1 MSGWLWQERT
11 NAGGAE
17 AVDLLHAGILAPLR
31 PFCKLP
37 AERCHGSRGNP
48 MQKKR
53 FFPTLWALTR
63 PYWVSERRGKGLVLL
78 ATVVGLALMGVWLE
92 VQFNT
97 WNREF
102 YNTFESK
109 DQAEFF
115 RQLGMFTLLAV
126 LFIVNG
132 VYRQY
137 FQQMLMIEW
146 RTWMTERYL
155 ADWLKDRAYY
165 RLQLLDRGT
174 DNPDQRIADDLNI
187 FVDLTLTLVLGLLS
201 AVVTL
206 VSFVG
211 ILWVISGAA
220 TFFGINIPGYMVWV
234 ALLYAIGGT
243 WLAHLI
249 GRPLIAI
256 GFDQQRYEAN
266 FRFSLVR
273 LRENAEGVALYRG
286 EQGELANF
294 RARFADVIAIWWT
307 KMLKQKQLGWFQS
320 FYGQLAIIFPF
331 VVASPR
337 FFSGAMPLGG
347 IFQIASAFGQVQ
359 GALSWFI
366 TSYGSFANWKATVD
380 RLTGFAAA
388 LEHARVEADRLD
400 GDRAEGEPRVLAL
413 ERLELALPQGRPLL
427 APTTLALKEGESVLV
442 TGPSGA
448 GKSTLFRALAGIWPY
463 WKGRISLPKGA
474 SLLFLPQRPYLPIGR
489 LKHAACYPAAAADIP
504 DERVREALEAV
515 GLKHFA
521 DDLARDENWAQLLS
535 GGEQQRLAIAR
546 ALLNRPDWLF
556 LDEPTAALPD
566 EAQAALYRLLKER
579 LPATTLVSIGHR
591 AELATFH
598 ARRLAW
604 QGQALS
610 PG

>member
-1 MSGWLWQERT
+1 
-11 NAGGAE
+11 
-17 AVDLLHAGILAPLR
+17 
-31 PFCKLP
+31 
-37 AERCHGSRGNP
+37 

-53 FFPTLWALTR
+53 FFPTLWALIR
-63 PYWVSERRGKGLVLL
+63 PYWVSEQRGKGLVLL
-78 ATVVGLALMGVWLE
+78 APVVGLALMGVWLE

-187 FVDLTLTLVLGLLS
+187 FVDLTLTLALGLLS

-211 ILWVISGAA
+211 ILWSISGAA
-220 TFFGINIPGYMVWV
+220 RFFGIEIPGYMVWLAPAYAV
-234 ALLYAIGGT
+234 AGT
-243 WLAHLI
+243 SIAHWI
-249 GRPLIAI
+249 GRPLIGI
-256 GFDQQRYEAN
+256 GFEQQRYEAN

-286 EQGELANF
+286 EPGELESF
-294 RARFADVIAIWWT
+294 RGRFADVISIWWT

-320 FYGQLAIIFPF
+320 FYGQVAIIFPF

-366 TSYGSFANWKATVD
+366 NAYGAFANWKATVD
-380 RLTGFAAA
+380 RLTGFTEA
-388 LEHARVEADRLD
+388 LQHAREEAERLD
-400 GDRAEGEPRVLAL
+400 GDRTEGADADFSL
-413 ERLELALPQGRPLL
+413 EAVELHLPQGEPLL
-427 APTTLALKEGESVLV
+427 APTTLRLKQGESVLV

-463 WKGRISLPKGA
+463 WSGKIALPRGSNGGTGSGNNGGA
-474 SLLFLPQRPYLPIGR
+474 RLLFLPQKPYLPIGS
-489 LKHAACYPAAAADIP
+489 LQHAACYPASAAGISDDA
-504 DERVREALEAV
+504 VREALGAA
-515 GLKHFA
+515 GLAHLA
-521 DDLARDENWAQLLS
+521 GELAREENWAQLLS

-546 ALLNRPDWLF
+546 ALIIRPAWLF
-556 LDEPTAALPD
+556 MDEPTASLPD
-566 EAQAALYRLLKER
+566 DAQAALYRLLKER
-579 LPATTLVSIGHR
+579 LPGTTMISIGHR
-591 AELATFH
+591 EALAAFH

-604 QGQALS
+604 QGQALT
-610 PG
+610 GR